1 MGNQA
6 LSPRLCQARVCG
18 GKVGALRAAIRSA
31 DRYNLDPKLA
41 ASLKWARKVSY
52 AHDPTGHMP

>member
-1 MGNQA
+1 M
-6 LSPRLCQARVCG
+6 LSPCQARVCG